1 MAGFAMVASPDRPI
15 AGSDSIAK
23 NLWLV
28 RERIEAAA
36 KRAGRNPGSI
46 RLVGASKTVPADRIQ
61 RAIRAG
67 LRIVGESRVQE
78 ALPKIT
84 EIGPQE
90 GISWHFIGRLQR
102 RKVRSVIGVF
112 QMIHSVDSIEL
123 ADEINRRADATG
135 LRQSILIEVN
145 IAGEATKGGFAPQAL
160 LQNVRLI
167 DEMPYL
173 QVEGLMAIPPA
184 GDPESCRIHFRQLR
198 ELARAL
204 TGESLKR
211 CRMQELSMGMSQDF
225 ETAVEEGATLVRVG
239 TAIFGERHV

>member
-1 MAGFAMVASPDRPI
+1 MAGFAMVASPEHPI
-15 AGSDSIAK
+15 ARSESIEK

-28 RERIEAAA
+28 QERIQAAA
-36 KRAGRNPGSI
+36 KRAGRNPVSV
-46 RLVGASKTVPADRIQ
+46 RLVGASKTVPAGRLQ

-78 ALPKIT
+78 ALPKIAQV
-84 EIGPQE
+84 GSHE

-112 QMIHSVDSIEL
+112 QMIHSVDSLEL
-123 ADEINRRADATG
+123 ADEINRRAETAG
-135 LRQSILIEVN
+135 LRQPILIEVN
-145 IAGEATKGGFAPQAL
+145 IAGEPSKAGFAPETL

-167 DEMPYL
+167 DEMQSL

-184 GDPESCRIHFRQLR
+184 ADPESGRIHFRRLR

-204 TGESLKR
+204 TGEPLKR

-225 ETAVEEGATLVRVG
+225 EAAVEEGATLVRVG